1 MVMTD
6 DESVKASATEL
17 SRHKTSLDAAQAM
30 VNHSDLAQEDAL
42 GLNKNGNISFVR
54 LTSMQCVCCFR
65 LLYWSTCLLRSVFR
79 VHSEHDKADEVN
91 DGSCLTPGIMVA
103 LKVQS

>member
-30 VNHSDLAQEDAL
+30 GNASDLAQEDAL
-42 GLNKNGNISFVR
+42 GLHKNGNISFVR
-54 LTSMQCVCCFR
+54 LTSWR
-65 LLYWSTCLLRSVFR
+65 DPINSLI
-79 VHSEHDKADEVN
+79 DKTSLEGPA
-91 DGSCLTPGIMVA
+91 
-103 LKVQS
+103 